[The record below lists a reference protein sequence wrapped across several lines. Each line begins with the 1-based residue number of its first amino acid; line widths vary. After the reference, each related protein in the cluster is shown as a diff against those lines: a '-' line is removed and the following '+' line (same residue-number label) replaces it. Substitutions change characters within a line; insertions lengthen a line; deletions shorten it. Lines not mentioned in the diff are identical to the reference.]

1 MAGPVW
7 FKVRRQLGHEPIV
20 AGRISGSTPLF
31 VERYVYQHSERTV
44 SGLDGTALV
53 AQFGGGRV
61 QEGERNHWR
70 SMNLPSASLLI
81 PAGVA
86 THWHY
91 SGPVDFAIFYFL
103 DPPSNAMRS
112 LQVLCESRD
121 APLPF
126 RDPLVGSAAFELVG
140 ELQKAHAAD
149 AGFMERLA
157 GVMLEQ
163 AFRALVTPGTGGINP
178 SHVHFARLQAV
189 LNYIHGN
196 LAADLGAPRL
206 AERAD
211 VSLAHFSRI
220 FREAMGVSPHRY
232 VLSARLDLAR
242 KLLTQ
247 STLPISRIAVECGF
261 SSQSHLTA
269 SFRAAHSTTPA
280 QYRVHTR
287 KGTRG
292 GEGR

>member
-7 FKVRRQLGHEPIV
+7 FKVRRQLGHEPVV
-20 AGRISGSTPLF
+20 AGRISGATPLF
-31 VERYVYQHSERTV
+31 VERYVFQHAERSV
-44 SGLDGTALV
+44 PGLDVTALLV
-53 AQFGGGRV
+53 QFGGSRV
-61 QEGERNHWR
+61 QEGEHGRWR
-70 SMNLPSASLLI
+70 SMNLPSASLLV
-81 PAGVA
+81 PSRVA

-91 SGPVDFAIFYFL
+91 SGAVDFAVFYFL
-103 DPPSNAMRS
+103 EPSSAAMRS
-112 LQVLCESRD
+112 LAVLCESRD

-126 RDPLVGSAAFELVG
+126 PDPLVGSAAFELVT

-163 AFRALVTPGTGGINP
+163 AFRALVAPGATGISP
-178 SHVHFARLQAV
+178 SHLHFARLQSV
-189 LNYIHGN
+189 LNHVHAN
-196 LAADLGAPRL
+196 LAADLSAPRL
-206 AERAD
+206 AERAG

-220 FREAMGVSPHRY
+220 FREATGVAPHRY
-232 VLSARLDLAR
+232 VLSARLELAR

-247 STLPISRIAVECGF
+247 SALPIARVADECGF

-280 QYRVHTR
+280 QYRAHTR
-287 KGTRG
+287 RSPRQAG
-292 GEGR
+292 

>member
-20 AGRISGSTPLF
+20 AGRVSGATPLF
-31 VERYVYQHSERTV
+31 VERYVFQHVERSV
-44 SGLDGTALV
+44 PGLDATALLV
-53 AQFGGGRV
+53 QFGGGRV
-61 QEGERNHWR
+61 QEGEPEQWR
-70 SMNLPSASLLI
+70 SMNLPSTSQLV
-81 PAGVA
+81 PSRVA

-91 SGPVDFAIFYFL
+91 SGAVDFAVFYFL
-103 DPPSNAMRS
+103 VPASAAMLS
-112 LQVLCESRD
+112 LQTLCESRD

-126 RDPLVGSAAFELVG
+126 RDALVGSAALELVT

-157 GVMLEQ
+157 SVMLEQ
-163 AFRALVTPGTGGINP
+163 AYRALVTPGTGGINP
-178 SHVHFARLQAV
+178 GHLHFARLQAV
-189 LNYIHGN
+189 LNHIHAN

-206 AERAD
+206 AERAG

-232 VLSARLDLAR
+232 VLAARLDLAR

-247 STLPISRIAVECGF
+247 STLPIARIAAECGF

-280 QYRVHTR
+280 QYRTHTR
-287 KGTRG
+287 S
-292 GEGR
+292 GRRYPG